1 MSEPARRS
9 VAVVL
14 DGPRPPA
21 WQVHAVELLAVS
33 PRLTVAEVRLV
44 DAPKS
49 SVVSRAQRRI
59 ERHLFSRSHDPLAP
73 ADFEPPPLSG
83 GDASLTLW
91 LASADPP
98 AGPDIVEL
106 RYGPFGERAEPA
118 FRRAIANDEGVVVIE
133 ATLLG
138 GAAGPTVVSRSVAG
152 VQPVSLAFGLNLA
165 LWRSATLA
173 CRAAESVPGLAEPVA
188 DPARGGLRPAGELS
202 GFLRLAPRWGRVLLN
217 HVLYRR
223 PWYVLV
229 RERRE
234 DALGGWGDDPGL
246 VSWHSGHTY
255 ADPCLFERNGRH
267 HLFVEDIPPGAGRG
281 VISHVE
287 LRPGS
292 GSAGPP
298 VPVLRADHHLSY
310 PFVFAYDG
318 EVYMI
323 PETGEASQIQL
334 YRASS
339 FPTEWELD
347 RVLVD
352 DIRAADATLLE
363 AHGRWWMLASV
374 GGYGTTLGDELH
386 VFFAASPL
394 GPWTPHPGNPVVCDI
409 RAARPAGAILRDGDR
424 VVRPAQDC
432 SRRYGWA
439 VSLREIT
446 VLDPLRYEERELG
459 RLEAGDV
466 AGARA
471 VHTYARDGR
480 FEAIDARRREW
491 RFRPSAL
498 RAARRRARSPG

>member
-1 MSEPARRS
+1 M
-9 VAVVL
+9 
-14 DGPRPPA
+14 
-21 WQVHAVELLAVS
+21 
-33 PRLTVAEVRLV
+33 
-44 DAPKS
+44 DAPKTLGRQP
-49 SVVSRAQRRI
+49 RAAAYRAASLQ
-59 ERHLFSRSHDPLAP
+59 PLARP
-73 ADFEPPPLSG
+73 PCAADFEPPPLSG

-138 GAAGPTVVSRSVAG
+138 RGGRPDGR
-152 VQPVSLAFGLNLA
+152 QPVRRGCPAGLARLRSESRALAKRDARLPGGRVGPGPRRAGRRPGARRSPAGRRALGLPASGSALGACAPQPRAVPAAVVRARPGAPRGRSRRVGRRPGPRELA
-165 LWRSATLA
+165 AAATPMPTRACSSATDA
-173 CRAAESVPGLAEPVA
+173 ITCSSRTSRPV
-188 DPARGGLRPAGELS
+188 R
-202 GFLRLAPRWGRVLLN
+202 
-217 HVLYRR
+217 
-223 PWYVLV
+223 
-229 RERRE
+229 
-234 DALGGWGDDPGL
+234 
-246 VSWHSGHTY
+246 
-255 ADPCLFERNGRH
+255 
-267 HLFVEDIPPGAGRG
+267 GAGSSRTSSF
-281 VISHVE
+281 V
-287 LRPGS
+287 PGS

-323 PETGEASQIQL
+323 PETGEAAQIQL

-394 GPWTPHPGNPVVCDI
+394 GPWTPHPREPGRLRHPRRPSGRRDPARRRSSRSSGAGLLAALRLGRLAARDHRPRPAALRGTGA
-409 RAARPAGAILRDGDR
+409 RAARGRRRRGRPRSSHVRAGRTLRGDR
-424 VVRPAQDC
+424 
-432 SRRYGWA
+432 
-439 VSLREIT
+439 
-446 VLDPLRYEERELG
+446 
-459 RLEAGDV
+459 
-466 AGARA
+466 
-471 VHTYARDGR
+471 
-480 FEAIDARRREW
+480 
-491 RFRPSAL
+491 
-498 RAARRRARSPG
+498 RSSS